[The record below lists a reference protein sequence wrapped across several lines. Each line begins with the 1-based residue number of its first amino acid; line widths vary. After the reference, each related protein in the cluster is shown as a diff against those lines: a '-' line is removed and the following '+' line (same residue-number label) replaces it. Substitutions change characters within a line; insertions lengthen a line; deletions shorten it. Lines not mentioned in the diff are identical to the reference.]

1 MHRTALFLAVL
12 AAPLAVT
19 AVLPA
24 SPARAQNAAQAEAAQ
39 QVERDQR
46 QDRISDA
53 ERDLGSGGPGGTR
66 ALVDDLNRQRPNLPP
81 DRTDTRS
88 ASPLAPA
95 ETAIP
100 LLSDNP
106 QR

>member
-1 MHRTALFLAVL
+1 MHRIALAVL
-12 AAPLAVT
+12 LAPLA
-19 AVLPA
+19 AMSLPGPA
-24 SPARAQNAAQAEAAQ
+24 ALAQSPAQAEAQ
-39 QVERDQR
+39 RQVERDQR
-46 QDRISDA
+46 QDRVSDA
-53 ERDLGSGGPGGTR
+53 ERDLQSGGPGGTR
-66 ALVDDLNRQRPNLPP
+66 ALVDDLNRQRPGLPT

-88 ASPLAPA
+88 TSPIAPA

>member
-1 MHRTALFLAVL
+1 MHRSALVLAIL
-12 AAPLAVT
+12 AAPLTAT
-19 AVLPA
+19 AVLPVA
-24 SPARAQNAAQAEAAQ
+24 PAQAQSAAQAEAAR

-46 QDRISDA
+46 QDRVADA
-53 ERDLGSGGPGGTR
+53 ARDLESGGPGGTR
-66 ALVDDLNRQRPNLPP
+66 ALTDDLNRQRPGLPT

-88 ASPLAPA
+88 TSPLAPA

>member
-1 MHRTALFLAVL
+1 MHRTALVL
-12 AAPLAVT
+12 AASLAAV
-19 AVLPA
+19 AVLSVAPA
-24 SPARAQNAAQAEAAQ
+24 HAQNAAQAEAAR
-39 QVERDQR
+39 QVDQDQR
-46 QDRISDA
+46 QDRITDA
-53 ERDLGSGGPGGTR
+53 ARDLESGGPGGTR
-66 ALVDDLNRQRPNLPP
+66 ALVDDLNRQRPSLPT

-95 ETAIP
+95 ETAVP

>member
-1 MHRTALFLAVL
+1 MHRTALVFAVL
-12 AAPLAVT
+12 VAPLAAA
-19 AVLPA
+19 AVLPSA
-24 SPARAQNAAQAEAAQ
+24 PAHAQNAAQAEAAR
-39 QVERDQR
+39 QVERDQQ
-46 QDRISDA
+46 QDRITDA
-53 ERDLGSGGPGGTR
+53 ARDLESGGPGGTR
-66 ALVDDLNRQRPNLPP
+66 ALVDDLNRQRPGLPT

-88 ASPLAPA
+88 TSPIAPA

>member
-1 MHRTALFLAVL
+1 MHRAALFLAL
-12 AAPLAVT
+12 IAAPLAAT
-19 AVLPA
+19 AVLPT
-24 SPARAQNAAQAEAAQ
+24 SPARAQSAAQAEAAR

-46 QDRISDA
+46 QDRVSDA
-53 ERDLGSGGPGGTR
+53 ARDLETGGPGGTR
-66 ALVDDLNRQRPNLPP
+66 ALVDDLNRQRPSLPT
-81 DRTDTRS
+81 DRTDTRTT
-88 ASPLAPA
+88 SPLAPA